1 MSLRREINDNK
12 VRSAPDSVRNSR
24 VSNNLEQITP
34 KKVETQK
41 TYTPNDY
48 SRSSR
53 SKIKVQSI
61 SQTIKT
67 FAVALSTVAVGLV
80 GTSLIIP
87 PSITAE
93 MSEVK
98 AYGTHVFYS
107 IELSDYEDGIEVVV
121 YNDFINESQPVQDK
135 SVYGEF
141 YDLTPNMEY
150 TFAIKQGNKFIY
162 KQKVF
167 TTEEEKDYYQ
177 PTEKEPIE
185 QEETNEQEDIT
196 PTNDLEDE
204 EETKQ
209 DDTGQRTSSD
219 DTDEPVEEDY
229 STRN

>member
-167 TTEEEKDYYQ
+167 TKEDEKDYYQ
-177 PTEKEPIE
+177 PTEEIEE
-185 QEETNEQEDIT
+185 QEEIT
-196 PTNDLEDE
+196 PTTEPETSDE
-204 EETKQ
+204 TTQ
-209 DDTGQRTSSD
+209 DDTGQRISD
-219 DTDEPVEEDY
+219 DGIEEPLEEDY